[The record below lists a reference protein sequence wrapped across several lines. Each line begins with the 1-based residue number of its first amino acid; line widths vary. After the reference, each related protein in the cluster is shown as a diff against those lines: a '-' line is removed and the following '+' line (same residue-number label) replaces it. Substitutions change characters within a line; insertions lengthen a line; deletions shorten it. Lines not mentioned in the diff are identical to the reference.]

1 MSRPNSVD
9 QSAPGPPPETTE
21 MRASDGSQ
29 DESREGSQSQEKG
42 EAIKEAPSPPPGS
55 EFPDG
60 GRTAWL
66 TVLGSWFCMFA
77 TYGFISSMGV
87 FQDYYQTHFLSGT
100 SPSNIAW
107 ILSLQVFFL
116 SVAAPFAGWVFD
128 NHGPNLLII
137 VGSFLLVFGLMMLSL
152 STEYYQ
158 IFLSQAVCCGIGM
171 GLIFHGAVNSIST
184 WFRRRRGLAVGLASS
199 GSGVGGVVMP
209 IMFDHLTDEL
219 GFPWTVRI
227 IGFMILGMQIIAIFT
242 VRSRLGRNRRTV
254 KLVQF
259 IQPFRDPSFVTNS
272 IACLFGMLGMLI
284 PFDFLKTSAE
294 VSGLPSNLTT
304 YILPIVNATS
314 IIGRVFPLWAGDYL
328 GPFNMV
334 TIFVLYGAILAL
346 ALWIPGAANTGAV
359 IAFAALYGVP
369 LGLFSAAIPALVARI
384 SKIEEIGYRV
394 GTTFLINGIAG
405 LIGNPIAGLLIGAG
419 WTEGPQSYNGL
430 RLFCGLAMVVAA
442 VFFAASRVLI
452 GGWKLNRK
460 V

>member
-1 MSRPNSVD
+1 MSRPNSIED
-9 QSAPGPPPETTE
+9 AAHGQRPNNTALY
-21 MRASDGSQ
+21 ASDGSQ
-29 DESREGSQSQEKG
+29 ETKG
-42 EAIKEAPSPPPGS
+42 GTEETPSPPPGS

-66 TVLGSWFCMFA
+66 TVLGSWFCMFV

-87 FQDYYQTHFLSGT
+87 FQDYYQTHFLRDY
-100 SPSNIAW
+100 SPSTIAW

-116 SVAAPFAGWVFD
+116 SAAAPFAGWFFD
-128 NHGPNLLII
+128 NYGPNYLVII
-137 VGSFLLVFGLMMLSL
+137 GSFLLVFGLMMLSL

-199 GSGVGGVVMP
+199 GSGVGGVILP
-209 IMFDHLTDEL
+209 IMFDRLTGPL

-227 IGFMILGMQIIAIFT
+227 IGFMVLGMQIIAIFT
-242 VRSRLGRNRRTV
+242 VRSRLGRNPRAV
-254 KLVQF
+254 KLAQFVQPLRDKVF
-259 IQPFRDPSFVTNS
+259 ITNS
-272 IACLFGMLGMLI
+272 LACLFGMLGMLI

-294 VSGLPSNLTT
+294 VSGVPSNLTI

-314 IIGRVFPLWAGDYL
+314 VLGRIFPLWAGDYI

-334 TIFVLYGAILAL
+334 TIFVLYGAVLVL
-346 ALWIPGAANTGAV
+346 ALWLPGAANTSAV

-384 SKIEEIGYRV
+384 SDIKEIGYRV

-430 RLFCGLAMVVAA
+430 RLFCGLAMIVERTNFKQRDSDRRMVQ
-442 VFFAASRVLI
+442 S
-452 GGWKLNRK
+452 
-460 V
+460 